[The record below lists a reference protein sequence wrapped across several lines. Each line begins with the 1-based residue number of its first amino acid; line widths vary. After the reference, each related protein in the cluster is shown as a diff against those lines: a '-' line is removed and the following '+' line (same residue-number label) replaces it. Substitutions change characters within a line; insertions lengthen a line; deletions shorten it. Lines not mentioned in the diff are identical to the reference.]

1 LKLIQPNT
9 GKITL
14 PLSLRFD
21 LHISHT
27 LVILPEPCTRYNNPD
42 LGYLLQKLKSFE
54 GDKMKCPKCQSE
66 NPDRMKFCGE
76 CGAKMEKICPQCNF
90 TNPPGFKFCG
100 ECGYDLRRPEQAPP
114 RDDSEP
120 IADGIL
126 TTSGMVEGERKY
138 VSVLFSD
145 MSGYTAMSERL
156 DPEEVKEITSRIFGK
171 ISQIVS
177 KYDGFIEKF
186 VGDAVM
192 ALFGVPK
199 AHEDDPVRAI
209 KAAREIHDLVQAIS
223 PELEEKV
230 GKPLSMHTGI
240 NTGLVVT
247 GEVNLKKGTHGVAGD
262 TINLAARLSSLAKA
276 NEIIVGQDTYH
287 QAEGYFAFE
296 GLEPT
301 IVKGKTEPIQI
312 YKALSPEEQPST
324 THRHR
329 GLRADLIGREV
340 ELAQLGEAAQKLQ
353 QGKGAIFSICGE
365 TGTGK
370 TRLVEE
376 FKATLDLKEIQ
387 WHQGQAY
394 AYSQNT
400 PYFPLIYLFSRAFQ
414 IKDGDAPESVRDK
427 VESGVESLVGKRE
440 DIIPYVG
447 SLYALSYPEVEGVSP
462 EFWKSRLQ
470 EAVQAILSGLSQRAP
485 TVIYLEDL
493 HWADPSSMNLLRF
506 LLSEFRYPALF
517 LCVYRPSFSLFT
529 SYQLSGLGMQHQEIQ
544 LHDLSPSEAQV
555 MVESLLKTKTIPQEL
570 RRYIQE
576 NVEGNPFY
584 LEEIINALIES
595 ETLSRDNGTWRL
607 SRPISQSDMPSTI
620 HGIISARL
628 DHLEKESKRIL
639 QEASVIG
646 RAFLYEILKRCTQL
660 KEQLDRHLTG
670 LERLDLIHARS
681 LQPDLEYV
689 FKSALTQ
696 EVVYDGLLKKE
707 RQVIHERIAEVI
719 EGLFRDRL
727 PEFYETLAFH
737 FKQGHSTLKAV
748 HYLMKSG
755 EKSLGRYAVEES
767 HQYFKEAFD
776 LLSHKPERTREED
789 GLVIEV
795 LIKWS
800 LVFYYR
806 GDFKE
811 QVDLLSTHKEL
822 AESLDDKAK
831 LGMYYAWLGF
841 SLFFREK
848 YTDSHQYLRKALGI
862 GEEIGNQQVIGYA
875 CTWLAWT
882 CPELGLLSE
891 AISFGERAQ
900 EIFKHIPTDHY
911 LFFKSLGGIGFACFY
926 RGDRKRVL
934 ESGKAILDYGQRHSN
949 IRSLVMGHYVIG
961 LSFFMD
967 GDFPSAIKVL
977 RKGIQ
982 TAQDPFY
989 SQFPRLMLGMS
1000 YARDSQFKEAREALQ
1015 EVAFYGREFGCEEI
1029 GTPANMALGLTS
1041 IAEGQMGQGLKM
1053 IEETLR
1059 ASRENLRRGWY
1070 ANAEIALGQVYLQIV
1085 DKSAPVSLATMA
1097 KNIGFIM
1104 KNVPSAGKKAE
1115 DHFNEAAKIAK
1126 EIGAKGTLGEAY
1138 LDLGLLNKARG
1149 KTIQA
1154 REYITKAIQILE
1166 QCESE
1171 VFLKQAKEALASLE

>member
-1 LKLIQPNT
+1 
-9 GKITL
+9 
-14 PLSLRFD
+14 
-21 LHISHT
+21 
-27 LVILPEPCTRYNNPD
+27 
-42 LGYLLQKLKSFE
+42 
-54 GDKMKCPKCQSE
+54 MKCPKCQFE
-66 NPDRMKFCGE
+66 NPDGVKFCGE

-90 TNPPGFKFCG
+90 SNPPGFKFCG

-114 RDDSEP
+114 RDGSEP
-120 IADGIL
+120 VADGIL
-126 TTSGMVEGERKY
+126 TTSGGIEGERKY

-156 DPEEVKEITSRIFGK
+156 DPEEVKEITSRIFGE
-171 ISQIVS
+171 ISQIVG

-223 PELEEKV
+223 PEVEEKV

-247 GEVNLKKGTHGVAGD
+247 GEVNLEKGTHGVAGD
-262 TINLAARLSSLAKA
+262 TINLAARLSGLANA
-276 NEIIVGQDTYH
+276 DEIIVGPDTYH
-287 QAEGYFAFE
+287 QAEGYFTFE

-301 IVKGKTEPIQI
+301 KVKGKTEPIQI

-324 THRHR
+324 THRHH

-340 ELAQLGEAAQKLQ
+340 ELAQLGEAAQKLR

-370 TRLVEE
+370 TRLVED
-376 FKATLDLKEIQ
+376 FKATLDPKEIQ
-387 WHQGQAY
+387 WRQGQAY

-400 PYFPLIYLFSRAFQ
+400 PYFPLIDLFSRAFQ

-427 VESGVESLVGKRE
+427 VESAVESLVGKRE

-447 SLYALSYPEVEGVSP
+447 SLYALSYPEIEEVSP
-462 EFWKSRLQ
+462 EFWKARLQ
-470 EAVQAILSGLSQRAP
+470 KTVQAILSGLAQRAP
-485 TVIYLEDL
+485 TVICLEDL
-493 HWADPSSMNLLRF
+493 HWADPSFMDLLRF
-506 LLSEFRYPALF
+506 LLSEFRYPVLF
-517 LCVYRPSFSLFT
+517 LCVYRPTFSLFT
-529 SYQLSGLGMQHQEIQ
+529 SHQLSGLGMQHQEIQ
-544 LHDLSPSEAQV
+544 LHDLSPSEAQM
-555 MVESLLKTKTIPQEL
+555 MVESLLKTKTIPHEL
-570 RRYIQE
+570 QRFIQK

-584 LEEIINALIES
+584 LEEIINTLIES
-595 ETLSRDNGTWRL
+595 GTLIRDNGTWSL
-607 SRPISQSDMPSTI
+607 SHPISQSDMPSTI

-628 DHLEKESKRIL
+628 DHLERGSKRIL

-660 KEQLDRHLTG
+660 KEHLDRHLTG
-670 LERLDLIHARS
+670 LERLDLIHTRS

-707 RQVIHERIAEVI
+707 RHVIHERIAEVI
-719 EGLFRDRL
+719 EELFRDRL

-737 FKQGHSTLKAV
+737 FKKGLSVSKAV
-748 HYLMKSG
+748 DYLVKSG

-776 LLSHKPERTREED
+776 LLTHKPDRTREEN
-789 GLVIEV
+789 GLLIEV

-811 QVDLLSTHKEL
+811 QVDLLNAHKDL

-831 LGMYYAWLGF
+831 LGIFYAWLGF
-841 SLFFREK
+841 SLYFRARLK
-848 YTDSHQYLRKALGI
+848 DSYEYLLKAFEL
-862 GEEIGNQQVIGYA
+862 GEEIENQQVIGYA

-882 CPELGLLSE
+882 CSELGSLE
-891 AISFGERAQ
+891 KAILYGERAQ
-900 EIFKHIPTDHY
+900 KISKHIPSDQY
-911 LFFKSLGGIGFACFY
+911 LFFKSLGGIGYACFHK
-926 RGDRKRVL
+926 GDRKRAL
-934 ESGKAILDYGQRHSN
+934 ETGTAILDYGQRHSN
-949 IRSLVMGHYVIG
+949 IRSIVMGHFIKG
-961 LSFFMD
+961 LSFFVD
-967 GDFPSAIKVL
+967 GDFQTSVDAFS
-977 RKGIQ
+977 KGIQ
-982 TAQDPFY
+982 TASDPFY
-989 SQFPRLMLGMS
+989 SQFSRFSFGLGN
-1000 YARDSQFKEAREALQ
+1000 AQNGQFQEAEKALQ
-1015 EVAFYGREFGCEEI
+1015 EVASYSRGFGCELL
-1029 GTPANMALGLTS
+1029 GTPTHALLGLVS
-1041 IAEGQMGQGLKM
+1041 IAKGQMGQGLKM

-1059 ASRENLRRGWY
+1059 ACHENEMRSRY
-1070 ANAEIALGQVYLQIV
+1070 ASIEHALGQVYLQIV
-1085 DKSAPVSLATMA
+1085 NKLAPVSLTTMA
-1097 KNIGFIM
+1097 KNIGFIIR
-1104 KNVPSAGKKAE
+1104 NVPSAGKKAE
-1115 DHFNEAAKIAK
+1115 DHFNKAIEVAK
-1126 EIGAKGTLGEAY
+1126 EIGAKGTLGQAY
-1138 LDLGLLNKARG
+1138 LDLGLLHKAKG
-1149 KTIQA
+1149 KTDQA
-1154 REYITKAIQILE
+1154 REYITKAIQVLD
-1166 QCESE
+1166 QCETE

>member
-1 LKLIQPNT
+1 
-9 GKITL
+9 
-14 PLSLRFD
+14 
-21 LHISHT
+21 
-27 LVILPEPCTRYNNPD
+27 
-42 LGYLLQKLKSFE
+42 
-54 GDKMKCPKCQSE
+54 MKCPKCQFE
-66 NPDRMKFCGE
+66 NPDGVKFCGE

-90 TNPPGFKFCG
+90 SNPPEFKFCG
-100 ECGYDLRRPEQAPP
+100 ECGYDLRRPEQSPL
-114 RDDSEP
+114 RDGSGP
-120 IADGIL
+120 VADGIL
-126 TTSGMVEGERKY
+126 TTSGVVEGERKY

-156 DPEEVKEITSRIFGK
+156 DPEEVKEITSRIFGE

-247 GEVNLKKGTHGVAGD
+247 GEVNMEKGTHGVAGD

-276 NEIIVGQDTYH
+276 DEIIVGPDTYH

-296 GLEPT
+296 RLEPT
-301 IVKGKTEPIQI
+301 RVKGKTESIQI
-312 YKALSPEEQPST
+312 YKALSQEEQPST

-329 GLRADLIGREV
+329 GLRAGLIGRQV
-340 ELAQLGEAAQKLQ
+340 ELAQLGEAAQKLR

-370 TRLVEE
+370 TRLVED
-376 FKATLDLKEIQ
+376 FKATLDPKEIQ

-400 PYFPLIYLFSRAFQ
+400 PYFPLIDLFSRAFQ

-447 SLYALSYPEVEGVSP
+447 SLYALSYSEVEEVSP
-462 EFWKSRLQ
+462 EFWKARLQ
-470 EAVQAILSGLSQRAP
+470 KTVQAILSGLAQRAP
-485 TVIYLEDL
+485 TVICLEDL
-493 HWADPSSMNLLRF
+493 HWADPSFMDLLRF

-517 LCVYRPSFSLFT
+517 LCVYRPTFSLFT
-529 SYQLSGLGMQHQEIQ
+529 SHQLSGLGMQHQEIQ
-544 LHDLSPSEAQV
+544 LQDLSRSEAQI
-555 MVESLLKTKTIPQEL
+555 MVESLLKAKTIPQEL

-576 NVEGNPFY
+576 NVEGNPLY
-584 LEEIINALIES
+584 LEEIINTLIES
-595 ETLSRDNGTWRL
+595 GTLIRDNGTWSL
-607 SRPISQSDMPSTI
+607 SRPISRSDMPSTI

-628 DHLEKESKRIL
+628 DHLEKETKRIL

-707 RQVIHERIAEVI
+707 RHVIHERIAEVM
-719 EGLFRDRL
+719 EELFRDRL
-727 PEFYETLAFH
+727 PEFYEALAFH
-737 FKQGHSTLKAV
+737 FKKGLSVPKAV
-748 HYLMKSG
+748 DYLVKSG

-776 LLSHKPERTREED
+776 LLTHKPDRTREED
-789 GLVIEV
+789 GLLIEV

-811 QVDLLSTHKEL
+811 QVDLLSAHKEL
-822 AESLDDKAK
+822 AESLDDKAR
-831 LGMYYAWLGF
+831 LGMFYAWLGF
-841 SLFFREK
+841 SLNFRARLK
-848 YTDSHQYLRKALGI
+848 DSYEYLLKAFEL
-862 GEEIGNQQVIGYA
+862 GEEIDDQQVIGYA

-882 CPELGLLSE
+882 CSELGSLEE
-891 AISFGERAQ
+891 AILYGERAQ
-900 EIFKHIPTDHY
+900 KISKHIPSDQY
-911 LFFKSLGGIGFACFY
+911 LFFKSLGGIGYACFY
-926 RGDRKRVL
+926 KGDRKRAL
-934 ESGKAILDYGQRHSN
+934 ETGTAILDYGQRHSN
-949 IRSLVMGHYVIG
+949 IRSIVMGHFITG
-961 LSFFMD
+961 LSSFVD
-967 GDFPSAIKVL
+967 GDFQASIDSCNKAV
-977 RKGIQ
+977 Q
-982 TAQDPFY
+982 TAADPFY
-989 SQFPRLMLGMS
+989 SQFPRFLLGS
-1000 YARDSQFKEAREALQ
+1000 SFTQNGQFQEAEEALQ
-1015 EVAFYGREFGCEEI
+1015 EVASYSRGFGCELL
-1029 GTPANMALGLTS
+1029 GTPAHALLGLVS
-1041 IAEGQMGQGLKM
+1041 IAKGEMGQGLKM

-1059 ASRENLRRGWY
+1059 AFHENHRRCWY
-1070 ANAEIALGQVYLQIV
+1070 ATIEHALGQVYLQIV
-1085 DKSAPVSLATMA
+1085 DKSATVSLTTMA
-1097 KNIGFIM
+1097 KNVGFIL

-1115 DHFNEAAKIAK
+1115 DHFNKAIEVAK
-1126 EIGAKGTLGEAY
+1126 EIGAKGILGQAY
-1138 LDLGLLNKARG
+1138 LDLGLLHKAKG
-1149 KTIQA
+1149 KNVQA

-1166 QCESE
+1166 QCETE
-1171 VFLKQAKEALASLE
+1171 VFLKKAKEALASLE

>member
-1 LKLIQPNT
+1 
-9 GKITL
+9 
-14 PLSLRFD
+14 
-21 LHISHT
+21 
-27 LVILPEPCTRYNNPD
+27 
-42 LGYLLQKLKSFE
+42 
-54 GDKMKCPKCQSE
+54 MKCPKCRFE
-66 NPDRMKFCGE
+66 NPDGVKFCGE

-90 TNPPGFKFCG
+90 SNPPGFKFCG
-100 ECGYDLRRPEQAPP
+100 ECGYDLRRPEQATP
-114 RDDSEP
+114 RDGSEP
-120 IADGIL
+120 VADGIL
-126 TTSGMVEGERKY
+126 TTSGEVEGERKY

-145 MSGYTAMSERL
+145 MSGYTTMSERL
-156 DPEEVKEITSRIFGK
+156 DPEEVKEITSRIFGE

-186 VGDAVM
+186 VGDAIM

-247 GEVNLKKGTHGVAGD
+247 GEVNLEKGTHGVAGD

-276 NEIIVGQDTYH
+276 NEIIVGADTYH

-296 GLEPT
+296 VLEPT
-301 IVKGKTEPIQI
+301 RVKGKTEPIQI

-340 ELAQLGEAAQKLQ
+340 ELAQLGEAAQMLR

-370 TRLVEE
+370 TRLVED

-400 PYFPLIYLFSRAFQ
+400 PYFPLIDLFSRAFQ

-427 VESGVESLVGKRE
+427 VESAVESLVGKRE

-447 SLYALSYPEVEGVSP
+447 SLYALSYPEVKEVSP
-462 EFWKSRLQ
+462 EFWKARLQ
-470 EAVQAILSGLSQRAP
+470 KTVQAILSGLAQRAP
-485 TVIYLEDL
+485 MVICLEDL
-493 HWADPSSMNLLRF
+493 HWADPSFMDLLRF

-517 LCVYRPSFSLFT
+517 LCVYRPTFSLFT
-529 SYQLSGLGMQHQEIQ
+529 SHQLSGLGMQHQDIQ
-544 LHDLSPSEAQV
+544 LQDLSPSEAQM
-555 MVESLLKTKTIPQEL
+555 MVESLLKTKTIPHEL
-570 RRYIQE
+570 RRFIQK

-584 LEEIINALIES
+584 LEEIINTLIES
-595 ETLSRDNGTWRL
+595 GTLIRDNGTWSL
-607 SRPISQSDMPSTI
+607 SRPISRSDMPSTI

-628 DHLEKESKRIL
+628 DHLERESKRIL

-660 KEQLDRHLTG
+660 KEHLDRHLTG

-696 EVVYDGLLKKE
+696 EVAYDGLLKKE
-707 RQVIHERIAEVI
+707 RHVIHERIAEVM
-719 EGLFRDRL
+719 EEFFRDRL

-737 FKQGHSTLKAV
+737 FKKGLSVPKAV
-748 HYLMKSG
+748 DYLVKSG

-776 LLSHKPERTREED
+776 LLTHKTDRTREED
-789 GLVIEV
+789 GLLIEV

-806 GDFKE
+806 GDFTE
-811 QVDLLSTHKEL
+811 HVDLLNAHKDL
-822 AESLDDKAK
+822 AESLDDKTRR
-831 LGMYYAWLGF
+831 GMFYAWLGF
-841 SLFFREK
+841 SLYFRARLK
-848 YTDSHQYLRKALGI
+848 DSYEYLLKAIEL
-862 GEEIGNQQVIGYA
+862 GEEIGDQQVIGYA

-882 CPELGLLSE
+882 CSELGSLEE
-891 AISFGERAQ
+891 AILYGERAQ
-900 EIFKHIPTDHY
+900 KISKHIPSDQY
-911 LFFKSLGGIGFACFY
+911 LFFKSLGGIGYTCFY
-926 RGDRKRVL
+926 KGDRKRAL
-934 ESGKAILDYGQRHSN
+934 EIGTAILDYGQRHSN
-949 IRSLVMGHYVIG
+949 IRSIVMGHFITG
-961 LSFFMD
+961 LSSFMD
-967 GDFPSAIKVL
+967 GDFQASIDACNKAV
-977 RKGIQ
+977 Q
-982 TAQDPFY
+982 TAADPFY
-989 SQFPRLMLGMS
+989 SEFPRFLLGS
-1000 YARDSQFKEAREALQ
+1000 GFTQNGQFLKAEEALQ
-1015 EVAFYGREFGCEEI
+1015 EVASYSRGFGCELL
-1029 GTPANMALGLTS
+1029 GTPTHALLGLVS
-1041 IAEGQMGQGLKM
+1041 IAKGQMGQGLKM
-1053 IEETLR
+1053 IEEALR
-1059 ASRENLRRGWY
+1059 ACHENQRRSWY
-1070 ANAEIALGQVYLQIV
+1070 ATIEHILGQVYLQIV
-1085 DKSAPVSLATMA
+1085 DKTAPVSLPMMA
-1097 KNIGFIM
+1097 KNIGFIIR
-1104 KNVPSAGKKAE
+1104 NVPSAGKKAE
-1115 DHFNEAAKIAK
+1115 DHFNKAIEVAK
-1126 EIGAKGTLGEAY
+1126 EIGAKGTLGQAY
-1138 LDLGLLNKARG
+1138 LDLGLLHKAKG
-1149 KTIQA
+1149 KNVQA

-1166 QCESE
+1166 QCETE

>member
-1 LKLIQPNT
+1 
-9 GKITL
+9 
-14 PLSLRFD
+14 
-21 LHISHT
+21 
-27 LVILPEPCTRYNNPD
+27 
-42 LGYLLQKLKSFE
+42 
-54 GDKMKCPKCQSE
+54 MKCPKCQFE
-66 NPDRMKFCGE
+66 NPDGVKFCGE

-90 TNPPGFKFCG
+90 SNPPGFKFCG

-114 RDDSEP
+114 RDGSEP
-120 IADGIL
+120 VADGIL
-126 TTSGMVEGERKY
+126 TTSGGVEGERKY
-138 VSVLFSD
+138 VTVFFSD

-156 DPEEVKEITSRIFGK
+156 DPEEVKEITSRIFGE
-171 ISQIVS
+171 ISQIVG

-199 AHEDDPVRAI
+199 AHEDDPIRAI
-209 KAAREIHDLVQAIS
+209 KAAREIHELVQAIS

-230 GKPLSMHTGI
+230 GNPLSMHTGI

-247 GEVNLKKGTHGVAGD
+247 GEVNLEKGTHGVAGD

-276 NEIIVGQDTYH
+276 DEIIVGPDTYH

-296 GLEPT
+296 GLEPAR
-301 IVKGKTEPIQI
+301 VKGKTEPIQI

-340 ELAQLGEAAQKLQ
+340 ELAQLREAAEMLR
-353 QGKGAIFSICGE
+353 QGKGAVFSICGE

-400 PYFPLIYLFSRAFQ
+400 PYFPLIDLFSRAFQ
-414 IKDGDAPESVRDK
+414 IKDGDARERVREK

-447 SLYALSYPEVEGVSP
+447 SLYALSYPEVEEVSP
-462 EFWKSRLQ
+462 EFWKARLQ
-470 EAVQAILSGLSQRAP
+470 ETVQAIVSGLTQRAP
-485 TVIYLEDL
+485 TVICLEDL
-493 HWADPSSMNLLRF
+493 HWADPSFMDLLRF
-506 LLSEFRYPALF
+506 LLSEFRHPALF
-517 LCVYRPSFSLFT
+517 LCVYRPTFSLFT
-529 SYQLSGLGMQHQEIQ
+529 SHQLSGLGTQHQEIQ
-544 LHDLSPSEAQV
+544 LNDLSPSEAQI
-555 MVESLLKTKTIPQEL
+555 MVESLLKTRTIPKDL
-570 RRYIQE
+570 RRFIQE

-584 LEEIINALIES
+584 LEEVINTLIES
-595 ETLSRDNGTWRL
+595 GTLIRDNGTW
-607 SRPISQSDMPSTI
+607 SISQPISQSDMPSTI

-696 EVVYDGLLKKE
+696 EVVYDGLLRKE
-707 RQVIHERIAEVI
+707 RQAIHERIAQVI
-719 EGLFRDRL
+719 EQLFQDRL

-737 FKQGHSTLKAV
+737 FKKGLSVPKAV
-748 HYLMKSG
+748 DYLVKSG
-755 EKSLGRYAVEES
+755 EKSLARYAVEES

-776 LLSHKPERTREED
+776 LLTNKPDRTREED
-789 GLVIEV
+789 GLLIEV

-811 QVDLLSTHKEL
+811 QVDLLNAHKDL
-822 AESLDDKAK
+822 AESLDDKTR
-831 LGMYYAWLGF
+831 LGMFYAWYGF
-841 SLFFREK
+841 SLYFRQK
-848 YTDSHQYLRKALGI
+848 YTDSYQYLRKALGL
-862 GEEIGNQQVIGYA
+862 GEEIDDQQVIGYA

-882 CPELGLLSE
+882 CSELGLLDE
-891 AISFGERAQ
+891 AISFGERSQ
-900 EIFKHIPTDHY
+900 EIARLIPSDQY
-911 LFFKSLGGIGFACFY
+911 LYFKSLGGIGYACFQK
-926 RGDRKRVL
+926 GDRKRAL
-934 ESGKAILDYGQRHSN
+934 ETGTAILDYGQRHSN
-949 IRSLVMGHYVIG
+949 IRSIVMGHFITG
-961 LSFFMD
+961 LSSFVD
-967 GDFPSAIKVL
+967 GDFQASIDACNKAV
-977 RKGIQ
+977 Q
-982 TAQDPFY
+982 TAADPFY
-989 SQFPRLMLGMS
+989 SQFPRFLLGS
-1000 YARDSQFKEAREALQ
+1000 GFTQNGQFQKAEEALQ
-1015 EVAFYGREFGCEEI
+1015 EVASYSRGFGCELL
-1029 GTPANMALGLTS
+1029 GTPAHALLGLGS
-1041 IAEGQMGQGLKM
+1041 IAKGEMGQGLKM
-1053 IEETLR
+1053 IEEALL
-1059 ASRENLRRGWY
+1059 ACHENQRRCWY
-1070 ANAEIALGQVYLQIV
+1070 ATIEHALGQVYLQIV
-1085 DKSAPVSLATMA
+1085 DKSTTVSLTTMA
-1097 KNIGFIM
+1097 KNVGFIL

-1115 DHFNEAAKIAK
+1115 DHFNKAIEVAK
-1126 EIGAKGTLGEAY
+1126 EIGAKGTLGQAY
-1138 LDLGLLNKARG
+1138 LDLGLLHKAKG
-1149 KTIQA
+1149 KTVQS

-1166 QCESE
+1166 QCETE
-1171 VFLKQAKEALASLE
+1171 VFLKQAKEALASLRENVVSE

>member
-1 LKLIQPNT
+1 
-9 GKITL
+9 
-14 PLSLRFD
+14 
-21 LHISHT
+21 
-27 LVILPEPCTRYNNPD
+27 
-42 LGYLLQKLKSFE
+42 
-54 GDKMKCPKCQSE
+54 MKCPKCQFE
-66 NPDRMKFCGE
+66 NPDGVKFCGE

-90 TNPPGFKFCG
+90 SNPPGFKFCG

-114 RDDSEP
+114 RDGSEP
-120 IADGIL
+120 VADGIL
-126 TTSGMVEGERKY
+126 TTSGAIEGERKY

-156 DPEEVKEITSRIFGK
+156 DPEDVKEITSRIFGE
-171 ISQIVS
+171 ISQIVG

-223 PELEEKV
+223 PEVEEKV

-247 GEVNLKKGTHGVAGD
+247 GEVNLEKGTHGVAGD
-262 TINLAARLSSLAKA
+262 TINLAARLSGLAKA
-276 NEIIVGQDTYH
+276 DEIIVGLDTYH

-301 IVKGKTEPIQI
+301 KVKGKTEPIQI
-312 YKALSPEEQPST
+312 YKALSPKEQPSM
-324 THRHR
+324 THRHH

-340 ELAQLGEAAQKLQ
+340 ELAQLGEAAQMLRH
-353 QGKGAIFSICGE
+353 GKGAILSICGD

-370 TRLVEE
+370 TRLVED
-376 FKATLDLKEIQ
+376 FKATLDPKEIQ

-400 PYFPLIYLFSRAFQ
+400 PYFPLIDLFSRAFQ

-427 VESGVESLVGKRE
+427 VESAVESLVGKRE

-447 SLYALSYPEVEGVSP
+447 SLYAISYPEVEEVSP
-462 EFWKSRLQ
+462 EFWKARLQ
-470 EAVQAILSGLSQRAP
+470 KTVQAILSGLAQRAP
-485 TVIYLEDL
+485 TVICLEDL
-493 HWADPSSMNLLRF
+493 HWADPSFMDLLRF

-517 LCVYRPSFSLFT
+517 LCVYRPTFSLFT
-529 SYQLSGLGMQHQEIQ
+529 SHELSGLGMQHQEIQ
-544 LHDLSPSEAQV
+544 LHDLSPSEAQI
-555 MVESLLKTKTIPQEL
+555 MVESLLKAKTIPQEL

-584 LEEIINALIES
+584 LEEVINALIES
-595 ETLSRDNGTWRL
+595 ETLIRDNGTWSL

-696 EVVYDGLLKKE
+696 EVVYSGLLKKE
-707 RQVIHERIAEVI
+707 RRAIHERIALVMEQ
-719 EGLFRDRL
+719 LFRDRI

-748 HYLMKSG
+748 HYLIKSG

-776 LLSHKPERTREED
+776 LLTHKPDRTREEN
-789 GLVIEV
+789 GLLIEL

-800 LVFYYR
+800 LVYYYR
-806 GDFKE
+806 GDFRE
-811 QVDLLSTHKEL
+811 QVDLLSAYRDL
-822 AESLDDKAK
+822 AESLDDKTR
-831 LGMYYAWLGF
+831 LGMFYAWLGF
-841 SLFFREK
+841 SLYFRARLK
-848 YTDSHQYLRKALGI
+848 DSYEYLLKAFEL
-862 GEEIGNQQVIGYA
+862 GEEIDDQQVIGYA

-882 CPELGLLSE
+882 CSELGSLEE
-891 AISFGERAQ
+891 AILYGERAQ
-900 EIFKHIPTDHY
+900 KISKHIPSDQY
-911 LFFKSLGGIGFACFY
+911 LFFKSLGGIGYACFQK
-926 RGDRKRVL
+926 GDRKRAL
-934 ESGKAILDYGQRHSN
+934 ETGTAILDYGQRHSN
-949 IRSLVMGHYVIG
+949 IRSIVMGHFITG
-961 LSFFMD
+961 LSSFVD
-967 GDFPSAIKVL
+967 GDFQASIDACNKAV
-977 RKGIQ
+977 Q
-982 TAQDPFY
+982 TAADPFY
-989 SQFPRLMLGMS
+989 SQFPRFLLGS
-1000 YARDSQFKEAREALQ
+1000 GFTQNGQFQEAEEALQ
-1015 EVAFYGREFGCEEI
+1015 EVASYSRGFGCEI
-1029 GTPANMALGLTS
+1029 LGTPAHALLGLVS
-1041 IAEGQMGQGLKM
+1041 IAKGQMGQGLKM
-1053 IEETLR
+1053 IEEALL
-1059 ASRENLRRGWY
+1059 ACHENQRRSWY
-1070 ANAEIALGQVYLQIV
+1070 ASIEHVLGQVYLQIV
-1085 DKSAPVSLATMA
+1085 EKTAPVSLTTMA
-1097 KNIGFIM
+1097 KNIGFIIR
-1104 KNVPSAGKKAE
+1104 NVPSAGKKAE
-1115 DHFNEAAKIAK
+1115 DHFNKAIEVAK
-1126 EIGAKGTLGEAY
+1126 EIGAKGTLGQAY
-1138 LDLGLLNKARG
+1138 LDLGLLHKAKG
-1149 KTIQA
+1149 KTDQA
-1154 REYITKAIQILE
+1154 REYITKAIQVLD
-1166 QCESE
+1166 QCETE

>member
-1 LKLIQPNT
+1 MMCQ
-9 GKITL
+9 
-14 PLSLRFD
+14 
-21 LHISHT
+21 
-27 LVILPEPCTRYNNPD
+27 
-42 LGYLLQKLKSFE
+42 
-54 GDKMKCPKCQSE
+54 KCQFE
-66 NPDRMKFCGE
+66 NPAGMQFCVE
-76 CGAKMEKICPQCNF
+76 CGNKLEINCPECGFSNS
-90 TNPPGFKFCG
+90 PSFKFCG

-114 RDDSEP
+114 KDGSEP
-120 IADGIL
+120 LADGIL
-126 TTSGMVEGERKY
+126 TTSGGVEGERKY

-156 DPEEVKEITSRIFGK
+156 DPEEVKEITSRIFGE

-276 NEIIVGQDTYH
+276 NEIIVGADTYH

-296 GLEPT
+296 GLEPAR
-301 IVKGKTEPIQI
+301 VKGKTEPIQI

-324 THRHR
+324 THRHH

-340 ELAQLGEAAQKLQ
+340 ELAQLGEAAQMLR

-370 TRLVEE
+370 TRLVED
-376 FKATLDLKEIQ
+376 FKATLDPKEIQ

-400 PYFPLIYLFSRAFQ
+400 PYFPLIDLFSWAFQ

-427 VESGVESLVGKRE
+427 VESAVESLVGKRE

-447 SLYALSYPEVEGVSP
+447 SLYTLSYPEVEGVSP
-462 EFWKSRLQ
+462 EFWKARLQ
-470 EAVQAILSGLSQRAP
+470 KTVQAILSGLAQRAP
-485 TVIYLEDL
+485 TVICLEDL
-493 HWADPSSMNLLRF
+493 HWADPSFMDLLRF

-517 LCVYRPSFSLFT
+517 LCVYRPTFSLFT
-529 SYQLSGLGMQHQEIQ
+529 SHQLSGLGIQHQDIQ
-544 LHDLSPSEAQV
+544 LQDLSPSEAQM
-555 MVESLLKTKTIPQEL
+555 MVESLLKTKTIPHEL
-570 RRYIQE
+570 QRFIQK

-584 LEEIINALIES
+584 LEEIINTLIES
-595 ETLSRDNGTWRL
+595 GTLIRDNSTWSL
-607 SRPISQSDMPSTI
+607 SWPISQSDIPSTI

-628 DHLEKESKRIL
+628 DHLERGSKRIL

-660 KEQLDRHLTG
+660 KEHLDRHLTG

-707 RQVIHERIAEVI
+707 RHVIHERIAEVM
-719 EGLFRDRL
+719 EKLFRDRL
-727 PEFYETLAFH
+727 PQFYETLAFH
-737 FKQGHSTLKAV
+737 FKKGLSVPKAV
-748 HYLMKSG
+748 DYLVKSG

-776 LLSHKPERTREED
+776 LLTHKPDRTREED
-789 GLVIEV
+789 GLLIEV

-806 GDFKE
+806 GDFTE
-811 QVDLLSTHKEL
+811 QVDLLNAHKGL
-822 AESLDDKAK
+822 AESLDDKTR
-831 LGMYYAWLGF
+831 LGMFYAWLGF
-841 SLFFREK
+841 SLYFRARLK
-848 YTDSHQYLRKALGI
+848 DSYEYLLKAIEL
-862 GEEIGNQQVIGYA
+862 GEEIGDQQVIGYA

-882 CPELGLLSE
+882 CSELGSLEE
-891 AISFGERAQ
+891 AILYGERAQ
-900 EIFKHIPTDHY
+900 KISKHIPSDQY
-911 LFFKSLGGIGFACFY
+911 LFFKSLGGIGYACFY
-926 RGDRKRVL
+926 KGDRKRAL
-934 ESGKAILDYGQRHSN
+934 EIGTAILDYGQRHSN
-949 IRSLVMGHYVIG
+949 IRSIVMGHFITG

-967 GDFPSAIKVL
+967 GDFQASIDACNKAV
-977 RKGIQ
+977 Q
-982 TAQDPFY
+982 TAADPFY
-989 SQFPRLMLGMS
+989 SEFPRFLLGS
-1000 YARDSQFKEAREALQ
+1000 GFTQNGQFLKAEEALQ
-1015 EVAFYGREFGCEEI
+1015 EVASYSRDFGCELL
-1029 GTPANMALGLTS
+1029 GTPTHAFLGLVS
-1041 IAEGQMGQGLKM
+1041 IAKGQMGQGLKM
-1053 IEETLR
+1053 TEEALR
-1059 ASRENLRRGWY
+1059 ACHENQRRSWY
-1070 ANAEIALGQVYLQIV
+1070 ATIEHALGQVYLQIV
-1085 DKSAPVSLATMA
+1085 DKTAPVSLPMMA
-1097 KNIGFIM
+1097 RNIGFIIR
-1104 KNVPSAGKKAE
+1104 NVPSAGKKAE
-1115 DHFNEAAKIAK
+1115 DHFNKAIEVAK
-1126 EIGAKGTLGEAY
+1126 EIGAKGTLGQAY
-1138 LDLGLLNKARG
+1138 LDLGLLHKAKG
-1149 KTIQA
+1149 KNVQA
-1154 REYITKAIQILE
+1154 QEYITKAIQILE
-1166 QCESE
+1166 QCETE

>member
-1 LKLIQPNT
+1 MMCQ
-9 GKITL
+9 
-14 PLSLRFD
+14 
-21 LHISHT
+21 
-27 LVILPEPCTRYNNPD
+27 
-42 LGYLLQKLKSFE
+42 
-54 GDKMKCPKCQSE
+54 KCQFE
-66 NPDRMKFCGE
+66 NPAGMQFCVE
-76 CGAKMEKICPQCNF
+76 CGNKLEINCPECGFSNS
-90 TNPPGFKFCG
+90 PSFKFCG

-114 RDDSEP
+114 RDGSEP
-120 IADGIL
+120 LADGIL
-126 TTSGMVEGERKY
+126 TTSGGVEGERKY

-156 DPEEVKEITSRIFGK
+156 DPEEVKEITSRIFGE

-276 NEIIVGQDTYH
+276 NEIIVGADTYH

-296 GLEPT
+296 GLEPAR
-301 IVKGKTEPIQI
+301 VKGKTEPIQI

-340 ELAQLGEAAQKLQ
+340 ELAQLGEAAQMLR

-370 TRLVEE
+370 TRLVED
-376 FKATLDLKEIQ
+376 FKATLDPKEIQ

-400 PYFPLIYLFSRAFQ
+400 PYFPLIDLFSRAFQ

-427 VESGVESLVGKRE
+427 VESAVESLVGKRE

-447 SLYALSYPEVEGVSP
+447 SLYTLSYPEVEGVSP
-462 EFWKSRLQ
+462 EFWKARLQ
-470 EAVQAILSGLSQRAP
+470 KTVQAILSGLAQRAP
-485 TVIYLEDL
+485 TVICLEDL
-493 HWADPSSMNLLRF
+493 HWADPSFMDLLRF

-517 LCVYRPSFSLFT
+517 LCVYRPTFSLFT
-529 SYQLSGLGMQHQEIQ
+529 SHQLSGLGIQHQDIQ
-544 LHDLSPSEAQV
+544 LQDLSPSEAQM
-555 MVESLLKTKTIPQEL
+555 MVESLLKTKTIPHEL
-570 RRYIQE
+570 QRFIQK

-584 LEEIINALIES
+584 LEEIINTLIES
-595 ETLSRDNGTWRL
+595 GTLIRDNSTWSL
-607 SRPISQSDMPSTI
+607 SRPISRSDMPSTI

-628 DHLEKESKRIL
+628 DHLERGSKRIL

-660 KEQLDRHLTG
+660 KEHLDRHLTG

-707 RQVIHERIAEVI
+707 RHVIHERIAEVM
-719 EGLFRDRL
+719 EELFRVRL

-737 FKQGHSTLKAV
+737 FKKGLSVPKAV
-748 HYLMKSG
+748 DYLVKSG

-776 LLSHKPERTREED
+776 LLTHKPDRTREED
-789 GLVIEV
+789 GLLIEV

-806 GDFKE
+806 GDFTE
-811 QVDLLSTHKEL
+811 QVDLLNAHKGL
-822 AESLDDKAK
+822 AESLDDKTR
-831 LGMYYAWLGF
+831 LGMFYAWLGF
-841 SLFFREK
+841 SLYFRARLK
-848 YTDSHQYLRKALGI
+848 DSYEYLLKAIEL
-862 GEEIGNQQVIGYA
+862 GEEIGDQQVIGYA

-882 CPELGLLSE
+882 CSELGSLEE
-891 AISFGERAQ
+891 AILYGERAQ
-900 EIFKHIPTDHY
+900 KISKHIPSDQY
-911 LFFKSLGGIGFACFY
+911 LFFKSLGGIGYACFY
-926 RGDRKRVL
+926 KGDRKRAL
-934 ESGKAILDYGQRHSN
+934 EIGTAILDYGQRHSN
-949 IRSLVMGHYVIG
+949 IRSIVMGHFITG

-967 GDFPSAIKVL
+967 GDFQASIDACNKAV
-977 RKGIQ
+977 Q
-982 TAQDPFY
+982 TAADPFY
-989 SQFPRLMLGMS
+989 SEFPRFLLGS
-1000 YARDSQFKEAREALQ
+1000 GFTQNGQFLKAEEALQ
-1015 EVAFYGREFGCEEI
+1015 EVASYSRDFGCELL
-1029 GTPANMALGLTS
+1029 GTPTHAFLGLVS
-1041 IAEGQMGQGLKM
+1041 IAKGQMGQGLKM
-1053 IEETLR
+1053 IEEALR
-1059 ASRENLRRGWY
+1059 ACHENQRRSWY
-1070 ANAEIALGQVYLQIV
+1070 ATIEHALGQVYLQIV
-1085 DKSAPVSLATMA
+1085 DKTAPVSLPMMA
-1097 KNIGFIM
+1097 RNIGFIIR
-1104 KNVPSAGKKAE
+1104 NVPSAGKKAE
-1115 DHFNEAAKIAK
+1115 DHFNKAIEVAK
-1126 EIGAKGTLGEAY
+1126 EIGAKGTLGQAY
-1138 LDLGLLNKARG
+1138 LDLGLLHKAKG
-1149 KTIQA
+1149 KNVQA
-1154 REYITKAIQILE
+1154 QEYITKAIQILE
-1166 QCESE
+1166 QCETE